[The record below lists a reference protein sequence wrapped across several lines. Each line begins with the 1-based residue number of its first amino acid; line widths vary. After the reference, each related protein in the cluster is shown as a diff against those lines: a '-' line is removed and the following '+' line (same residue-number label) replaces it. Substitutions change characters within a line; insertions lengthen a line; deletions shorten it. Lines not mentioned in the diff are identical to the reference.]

1 MKILINLSKT
11 LNIIALSFL
20 IFGAY
25 GLPVTG
31 FLQVVAALLHFIA
44 FPKNKLIYIY
54 FSLVILFF
62 IFWNGGFNWF
72 FIIPAFLL
80 FFLSYIIH
88 FQKDINSFLT
98 AKWKNLALINY
109 EIDKSILEKYV
120 PMGTE
125 IDLYNGKCYI
135 SLVGFLFQDTKVVG
149 LKIPFHMNF
158 EEVNLRFYVK
168 RFENGEW
175 KRGVVFIKEIVP
187 KSAITFIAN
196 SLYKEHYQT
205 LPMKHA
211 IVESKNTTDFT
222 YQWKTKNKW
231 NTILIET
238 EGENLDIEIG
248 TAFEFITEHYFGYT
262 KYNEN
267 KTFEYEVKHPKWKQ
281 QKVLQTIIDADFKAT
296 YGNEFEFLN
305 NQEPEFTIF
314 ALGSEISV
322 ESKKTIN
329 HENIN
334 SKLAHHS

>member
-1 MKILINLSKT
+1 M
-11 LNIIALSFL
+11 SFL
-20 IFGAY
+20 
-25 GLPVTG
+25 
-31 FLQVVAALLHFIA
+31 
-44 FPKNKLIYIY
+44 K
-54 FSLVILFF
+54 
-62 IFWNGGFNWF
+62 
-72 FIIPAFLL
+72 
-80 FFLSYIIH
+80 
-88 FQKDINSFLT
+88 

-120 PMGTE
+120 PKGTE
-125 IDLYNGKCYI
+125 IDLFNGKCYI
-135 SLVGFLFQDTKVVG
+135 SLVGFLFQDTKLLGVKV
-149 LKIPFHMNF
+149 PFHINF
-158 EEVNLRFYVK
+158 EEINLRFYVK

-187 KSAITFIAN
+187 KPALSFIAKTI
-196 SLYKEHYQT
+196 YKEHYQT
-205 LPMKHA
+205 LPTKHS
-211 IVESKNTTDFT
+211 ITKNKNQNIDFV

-248 TAFEFITEHYFGYT
+248 TASEFITEHYFGYT

-281 QKVLQTIIDADFKAT
+281 QKVLQTIIDADFKTT

-322 ESKKTIN
+322 ENKTKI
-329 HENIN
+329 
-334 SKLAHHS
+334 A